1 MPLAAEVH
9 DGSLEFRDVSPPDR
23 PLPLGELLSETV
35 RIYGAR
41 PWAAIGLGAVEGGAF
56 LLARA
61 APGLLE
67 VLVLALAFTATY
79 AAAARLVSGDTFAEA
94 WAQVGVRAPTLL
106 VLTFVVAVPAVIA
119 LQYLFLLVIGAL
131 WTALMGFSIPVAMLE
146 RDPDVKNAFDR
157 IAYSLLRSIRLA
169 RAEYLHALGV
179 IAALIMINVVLGFA
193 LGVALVGFAD
203 NGDVVAAVLVR
214 VVLAPFLFLGLSVLY
229 YEQRARAAVSSAREP
244 A

>member
-1 MPLAAEVH
+1 M
-9 DGSLEFRDVSPPDR
+9 SPPDR
-23 PLPLGELLSETV
+23 PLRLGELLSETV
-35 RIYGAR
+35 HLYGQR

-67 VLVLALAFTATY
+67 VLILAFAFTATY
-79 AAAARLVSGDTFAEA
+79 AAATRLVSGDSFAEA
-94 WAQVGVRAPTLL
+94 WAQVGLRAPALV

-119 LQYLFLLVIGAL
+119 LQYLFLFVIGGL
-131 WTALMGFSIPVAMLE
+131 WIALMGFSIPAAMLE
-146 RDPDVKNAFDR
+146 RDPNVKNAFDR
-157 IAYSLLRSIRLA
+157 IAYSLLRSIQLA

-203 NGDVVAAVLVR
+203 NGAIVAAVLVR
-214 VVLAPFLFLGLSVLY
+214 VVLAPFLFFGLAVLY
-229 YEQRARAAVSSAREP
+229 FEQRARAAVSSPPEA